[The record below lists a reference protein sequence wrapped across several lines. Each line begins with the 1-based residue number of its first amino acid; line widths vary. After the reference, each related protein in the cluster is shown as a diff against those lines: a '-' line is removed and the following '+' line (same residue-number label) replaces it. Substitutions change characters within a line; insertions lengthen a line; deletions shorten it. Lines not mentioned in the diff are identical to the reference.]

1 MPSVERPDKG
11 CLPQRAKPHLPEHNR
26 DKVASALAPVPCE
39 AQAPVT
45 EGCGSD

>member
-11 CLPQRAKPHLPEHNR
+11 CLPQRAKPHLLEPNR
-26 DKVASALAPVPCE
+26 DKVAPCE